1 MRFAYSVPTQDERI
15 LFDTM
20 SSFIP
25 PYPPRQPRPVSTWR
39 GFFGERARTAVY
51 GWSQFAFETSQL
63 KRNILGFTV
72 HVLLD
77 PEMVEHV
84 LLDNAANY
92 VKPDI
97 VKSLLD
103 PIIGR
108 GLLTSDGEQWREQ
121 RRIVAASFSPAA
133 VEAQRA
139 TFATAASAAASRW
152 RDGERRD
159 MAAEATRTTMTVIA
173 LALFGGDPRLTSE
186 ESMRHIAAA
195 IEGFSEA
202 RMLALFR
209 LPQIPVTPK
218 GRAGKRGQI
227 HLRRTLTQVVEDR
240 WSGRMGGDFLSG
252 MIEALRQRYSP
263 DEAKALAVD
272 NAATFYLAGHET
284 TANALAWTLFLLAA
298 QPELQ
303 DELAAEAKQETGAG
317 DLAERLPRLR
327 LFLMESLRLY
337 PPVPRFDRQAIG
349 PDRLGDAEVESGDIV
364 SIWPWLLHRH
374 TRLWEEP
381 DAFDIERFA
390 DKGGRHRF
398 QYLPFGA
405 GPRTCV
411 GGPFATAEALTIL
424 SHWLR
429 DWRFVDVGHEVRPAG
444 MVTLRPAGG
453 LPLRL
458 ERR

>member
-1 MRFAYSVPTQDERI
+1 VTRP
-15 LFDTM
+15 
-20 SSFIP
+20 FIP
-25 PYPPRQPRPVSTWR
+25 PYPPRPTQPVATWR
-39 GFFGERARTAVY
+39 GFFGERARTSVY
-51 GWSQFAFETSQL
+51 GWSERAFEIGYL

-72 HVLLD
+72 HILLD
-77 PEMVEHV
+77 PKLIEQV

-103 PIIGR
+103 PIIGS
-108 GLLTSDGEQWREQ
+108 GLLTADAELWREQ
-121 RRIVAASFSPAA
+121 RRIVAATFSPAA
-133 VEAQRA
+133 VEAQRGM
-139 TFATAASAAASRW
+139 FVEAARAAMARW
-152 RDGERRD
+152 ADGERRD

-186 ESMRHIAAA
+186 TSMNHIAAA

-202 RMLALFR
+202 RMLALLR
-209 LPQIPVTPK
+209 LPQFPVTQK

-227 HLRRTLTQVVEDR
+227 FLRRTLTQVVDDR
-240 WSGRMGGDFLSG
+240 WHGRITGDFLSG
-252 MIEALRQRYSP
+252 MIEALRERFP
-263 DEAKALAVD
+263 EPEARALAID

-298 QPELQ
+298 QPALQ
-303 DELAAEAKQETGAG
+303 DELALEAQAALAAGA
-317 DLAERLPRLR
+317 DDVAERVPRLR
-327 LFLMESLRLY
+327 LFLSESLRLY

-349 PDRLGDAEVESGDIV
+349 PDRLGDNQVDPGDII

-374 TRLWEEP
+374 KQYWEDP

-411 GGPFATAEALTIL
+411 GAQFATVEALTL
-424 SHWLR
+424 LAHWLGE
-429 DWRFVDVGHEVRPAG
+429 WRFVDVGHPATAAG
-444 MVTLRPAGG
+444 MVTLRPKGG
-453 LPLRL
+453 LPLQL
-458 ERR
+458 YRR

>member
-1 MRFAYSVPTQDERI
+1 VSRLFVP
-15 LFDTM
+15 
-20 SSFIP
+20 P
-25 PYPPRQPRPVSTWR
+25 HPPRRPRPVATWR
-39 GFFGERARTAVY
+39 GFFGERARTSVY
-51 GWSQFAFETSQL
+51 GWSQFAFETYHL
-63 KRNILGFTV
+63 KRNILGFQV

-77 PEMVEHV
+77 PGMVEHV
-84 LLDNAANY
+84 LLGNPANY

-97 VKSLLD
+97 VKSLLG

-108 GLLTSDGEQWREQ
+108 GLLTSDGELWREQ

-133 VEAQRA
+133 VEAQRGK
-139 TFATAASAAASRW
+139 FVEAARAAMAGW
-152 RDGERRD
+152 TDGERRD

-186 ESMRHIAAA
+186 ASMRHIAAA

-202 RMLALFR
+202 RMLALLR
-209 LPQIPVTPK
+209 LPQFPVTPK

-227 HLRRTLTQVVEDR
+227 FLRKTLSDVVDDR
-240 WSGRMGGDFLSG
+240 WHGRVAGDFLTG
-252 MIEALRQRYSP
+252 MIDALRRRFP
-263 DEAKALAVD
+263 DEEARALAVD

-284 TANALAWTLFLLAA
+284 TANALTWTLFLLAA
-298 QPELQ
+298 QPAVQE
-303 DELAAEAKQETGAG
+303 ELAAEARAALAG
-317 DLAERLPRLR
+317 QDGPLTELLPRLR

-337 PPVPRFDRQAIG
+337 PPVPRFDRQALAA
-349 PDRLGDAEVESGDIV
+349 DRLGEVEVAPGDII

-374 TRLWEEP
+374 TRLWGDP
-381 DAFDIERFA
+381 DAFDIDRFA

-405 GPRTCV
+405 GGRICV
-411 GGPFATAEALTIL
+411 GAQFATTEALTIL
-424 SHWLR
+424 AHWLKE
-429 DWRFVDVGHEVRPAG
+429 WRFVDSGHEVRAAG

-453 LPLRL
+453 LPLIL

>member
-1 MRFAYSVPTQDERI
+1 MNARFV
-15 LFDTM
+15 
-20 SSFIP
+20 P
-25 PYPPRQPRPVSTWR
+25 PYPPRRPRPVPTWR

-51 GWSQFAFETSQL
+51 GWSQLAFETDYL
-63 KRNILGFTV
+63 KRKILGFTV

-84 LLDNAANY
+84 LLDNAVNY
-92 VKPDI
+92 AKPDI

-108 GLLTSDGEQWREQ
+108 GLLTADGDLWREQ

-133 VEAQRA
+133 VEAQRGM
-139 TFATAASAAASRW
+139 FVQAARSAMDRW
-152 RDGERRD
+152 QDGGRRD
-159 MAAEATRTTMTVIA
+159 MAAESTRTTMTVIA
-173 LALFGGDPRLTSE
+173 LALFGGDPRLRSE

-209 LPQIPVTPK
+209 LPQIPVTRK
-218 GRAGKRGQI
+218 GRAGKRGQT
-227 HLRRTLTQVVEDR
+227 HLRKTLSEVVDDR
-240 WSGRMGGDFLSG
+240 WTGRIGGDFLSG
-252 MIEALRQRYSP
+252 MIEALRDRYP
-263 DEAKALAVD
+263 ADEAQALAVD

-284 TANALAWTLFLLAA
+284 TANALSWSLYLLSA
-298 QPELQ
+298 QPDLQ
-303 DELAAEAKQETGAG
+303 EDLAAEARAAVGNGEDDVA
-317 DLAERLPRLR
+317 DRVPRLR
-327 LFLMESLRLY
+327 LFLSESLRLY
-337 PPVPRFDRQAIG
+337 PPVPRFDRQALG
-349 PDRLGDAEVESGDIV
+349 RDRLGDAAVEPGDIV

-374 TRLWEEP
+374 RKLWDNP
-381 DAFDIERFA
+381 DAFDINRFA

-411 GGPFATAEALTIL
+411 GAKFATDEALTL
-424 SHWLR
+424 LAYWLTE
-429 DWRFVDVGHEVRPAG
+429 WRFVDAGHDVRPGG

-453 LPLRL
+453 VPLRL

>member
-1 MRFAYSVPTQDERI
+1 MTQA
-15 LFDTM
+15 
-20 SSFIP
+20 FIP
-25 PYPPRQPRPVSTWR
+25 PYPPRPSRPVATWR
-39 GFFGERARTAVY
+39 GFFGERARTSVY
-51 GWSQFAFETSQL
+51 GWSERAFEIGYL

-72 HVLLD
+72 HILLD
-77 PEMVEHV
+77 PELIEHV
-84 LLDNAANY
+84 LLGNAPNY

-108 GLLTSDGEQWREQ
+108 GLLTSDGELWREQ

-133 VEAQRA
+133 VEAQQA
-139 TFATAASAAASRW
+139 MFVEAARTTMKRW
-152 RDGERRD
+152 AGGEVRD

-173 LALFGGDPRLTSE
+173 LALFGGDARLRSE
-186 ESMRHIAAA
+186 ESMRQIAAA

-218 GRAGKRGQI
+218 GRAGRRGQI
-227 HLRRTLTQVVEDR
+227 HLRKTLTDVVDDR
-240 WSGRMGGDFLSG
+240 WRGRVEGDFLTG
-252 MIEALRQRYSP
+252 MIEALRKRFP
-263 DEAKALAVD
+263 EAEARALAVD

-284 TANALAWTLFLLAA
+284 TANALSWTLYLLAA
-298 QPELQ
+298 QPGLQ
-303 DELAAEAKQETGAG
+303 EEMAAEAQAALSSGTE
-317 DLAERLPRLR
+317 DVAERVPRLR
-327 LFLMESLRLY
+327 LFLSESLRLY

-349 PDRLGDAEVESGDIV
+349 NDRLADREVRPGDII

-374 TRLWEEP
+374 RKLWDEP
-381 DAFDIERFA
+381 DAFDIDRFA

-411 GGPFATAEALTIL
+411 GAQFATVEALTL
-424 SHWLR
+424 LVHWLSE
-429 DWRFVDVGHEVRPAG
+429 WRFVDTGRAVQAAG
-444 MVTLRPAGG
+444 MVTLRPKGG
-453 LPLRL
+453 LLLRL

>member
-1 MRFAYSVPTQDERI
+1 
-15 LFDTM
+15 M
-20 SSFIP
+20 SRPFIP
-25 PYPPRQPRPVSTWR
+25 PYPPRPSQPVATWR
-39 GFFGERARTAVY
+39 GFFGERARTSVY
-51 GWSQFAFETSQL
+51 GWSQRAFEIDYLQ
-63 KRNILGFTV
+63 RDILGFRV
-72 HVLLD
+72 HILLD
-77 PEMVEHV
+77 PDLIEYV

-108 GLLTSDGEQWREQ
+108 GLLTSDDELWREQ

-133 VEAQRA
+133 VEAQRGKFVEA
-139 TFATAASAAASRW
+139 ARTAMGRW
-152 RDGERRD
+152 SDGEVRD
-159 MAAEATRTTMTVIA
+159 MAAEATRTTMTIIA
-173 LALFGGDPRLTSE
+173 LALFGGDPRLISDTS
-186 ESMRHIAAA
+186 MAHIAAA

-202 RMLALFR
+202 RMLALLR
-209 LPQIPVTPK
+209 LPQFPVTPK

-227 HLRRTLTQVVEDR
+227 FLRRTLAEVVDDR
-240 WSGRMGGDFLSG
+240 WSGRIKGDFLCG
-252 MIEALRQRYSP
+252 MIDALRERFS
-263 DEAKALAVD
+263 EAEARALAVD

-303 DELAAEAKQETGAG
+303 EELAAEAKSA
-317 DLAERLPRLR
+317 LAEGADDVADRVPRHR
-327 LFLMESLRLY
+327 LFLSESLRLY

-349 PDRLGDAEVESGDIV
+349 PDRLGEQEVQPGDIV

-374 TRLWEEP
+374 KKLWDDP

-390 DKGGRHRF
+390 SKGGRHRF

-411 GGPFATAEALTIL
+411 GAQFATTEALTL
-424 SHWLR
+424 LAHWLSE
-429 DWRFVDVGHEVRPAG
+429 WRFVDMGHPAQVAG
-444 MVTLRPAGG
+444 MVTLRPKGG